1 MTDVNWPAKCLY
13 TRIRIFNSENDNN
26 YYYLNMTLIYYNIRE
41 YNLCTVNKYI
51 YISHYVGC
59 SVDGRTM
66 RKRTV
71 AAAAVYYNNNNND
84 NIIIIKQTTLK
95 KSLWMGQFR
104 DRWTRGRW
112 ALLVKRVRRD
122 FYILIRGH
130 NNVYKTINILQNTY
144 TYIHTYARVCVLYLR
159 KIKPSVAHI

>member
-1 MTDVNWPAKCLY
+1 M
-13 TRIRIFNSENDNN
+13 
-26 YYYLNMTLIYYNIRE
+26 IYIIEKKYNI
-41 YNLCTVNKYI
+41 
-51 YISHYVGC
+51 SHCVGAWSTGEC
-59 SVDGRTM
+59 CG
-66 RKRTV
+66 KGTV
-71 AAAAVYYNNNNND
+71 AAAAVYYYNNNND

-130 NNVYKTINILQNTY
+130 NNVYKTINILQNTH
-144 TYIHTYARVCVLYLR
+144 TNIHTYARVCVSYLR
-159 KIKPSVAHI
+159 KIKPSVAHIMIYAVLF

>member
-1 MTDVNWPAKCLY
+1 VTKLLGR
-13 TRIRIFNSENDNN
+13 TRIDQCTDTANDD
-26 YYYLNMTLIYYNIRE
+26 YYNLNRTII
-41 YNLCTVNKYI
+41 YASDLYI
-51 YISHYVGC
+51 YIYIHYVVC

-71 AAAAVYYNNNNND
+71 AVAAVHNNNNND

-112 ALLVKRVRRD
+112 ALLIKRVRRD

-144 TYIHTYARVCVLYLR
+144 THIRTCARVCVSYLR

>member
-1 MTDVNWPAKCLY
+1 MIIIQRT
-13 TRIRIFNSENDNN
+13 
-26 YYYLNMTLIYYNIRE
+26 IYYHTRVIYME
-41 YNLCTVNKYI
+41 KIYI
-51 YISHYVGC
+51 YRTVLAARST
-59 SVDGRTM
+59 GRTL

-71 AAAAVYYNNNNND
+71 AAAAVYYNNNND

-130 NNVYKTINILQNTY
+130 NKVYKTINILRNTHTHTY
-144 TYIHTYARVCVLYLR
+144 THTHVC
-159 KIKPSVAHI
+159 AFDT